1 MNNNRDNAGRLISQ
15 ISMLISAI
23 SMGFVGLMVDLL
35 SSYPTYSIVLFRGIF
50 GTFFL
55 SIWMIKTGAFSK
67 DFLKLNFKL
76 HWKNI
81 MLLVLIYPLG
91 IYFYFLNIQISGYA
105 IAAFLLYM
113 NGIFLLG
120 ILYVTKEEENIPK
133 ENIFSFILAV
143 IGVLVI
149 MEVWKGS
156 ILINSLTF
164 GLASALIL
172 AFNIYVRKKMYND
185 RYNYKSYNNSDE
197 GAFDTFLAWWA
208 TLTLIIFYLPL
219 GAADILKLTLI
230 DVIVCL
236 LLGLIPTALAFILYN
251 IGIKNDESGNII
263 ILGYFEPFVAVINT
277 AIFLQKFSIF
287 TILGGILI
295 IIANIIIIRNSNRS
309 GKIDITK

>member
-1 MNNNRDNAGRLISQ
+1 MDINRENPGRVISQ

-23 SMGFVGLMVDLL
+23 SMGFVGLMVDFL

-67 DFLKLNFKL
+67 EFLKKNFKL

-81 MLLVLIYPLG
+81 AFLVFIYPLG

-120 ILYVTKEEENIPK
+120 ILYITKEEENVPK
-133 ENIFSFILAV
+133 INIFSFILAI
-143 IGVLVI
+143 IGVLII

-156 ILINSLTF
+156 ILINSLIF
-164 GLASALIL
+164 GLGSALIL
-172 AFNIYVRKKMYND
+172 AFNIYVRKKMYKD
-185 RYNYKSYNNSDE
+185 RYSNKSYTNNDE
-197 GAFDTFLAWWA
+197 NAFDTFLAWWA
-208 TLTLIIFYLPL
+208 TLTLIIFYLPF
-219 GAADILKLTLI
+219 GAGDILKLTLT
-230 DVIVCL
+230 DLFVCL
-236 LLGLIPTALAFILYN
+236 LLGLIPTAIAFILYN
-251 IGIKNDESGNII
+251 IGIKNDENGNII

-287 TILGGILI
+287 TILGGLLI
-295 IIANIIIIRNSNRS
+295 IVANIIIIRHSTRS
-309 GKIDITK
+309 